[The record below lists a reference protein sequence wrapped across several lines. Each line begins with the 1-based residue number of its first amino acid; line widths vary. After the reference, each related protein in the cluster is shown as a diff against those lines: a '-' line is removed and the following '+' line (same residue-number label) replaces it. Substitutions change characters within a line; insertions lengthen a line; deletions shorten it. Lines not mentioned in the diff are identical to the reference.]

1 LAPSSTATG
10 VDAGE
15 SVAQSTLE
23 CIQQLTLWTC
33 NPTRFVP
40 DSPPVG
46 LWSVEGISSAA
57 GRQLT
62 LFACVT
68 HLTYALAIIPVA
80 FTIGSIAASRAIHE
94 FTAWPRELNWSLV
107 ASTFPS
113 VYVADTLA
121 RAVIW
126 TVGVLTGVPKVRLLA
141 NTLACLGNT
150 GTMSIACIATHKW
163 IVDSIAVGTLTSLA
177 SSVDLYCIW
186 R

>member
-1 LAPSSTATG
+1 MHESEYGFEQGSAPEGGSLPPRSGAVALLGAT
-10 VDAGE
+10 
-15 SVAQSTLE
+15 VA
-23 CIQQLTLWTC
+23 
-33 NPTRFVP
+33 
-40 DSPPVG
+40 
-46 LWSVEGISSAA
+46 
-57 GRQLT
+57 
-62 LFACVT
+62 
-68 HLTYALAIIPVA
+68 
-80 FTIGSIAASRAIHE
+80 
-94 FTAWPRELNWSLV
+94 ELLG
-107 ASTFPS
+107 
-113 VYVADTLA
+113 TLA